1 MENLMTE
8 VVKKLDELHKTIS
21 TMESCTGGRVASEIT
36 NISGASDILK
46 FSAVTYSSEYKI
58 KMGVLS
64 ETIEKYTVYS
74 PNVAREMSKSISEF
88 SNSNYGV
95 GITGKM
101 DVIEDKQKR
110 LETNK
115 IYISIYDKDNDIYY
129 EEIVIGEYLNRV
141 ENKTKVVNAIINKLI
156 EVIK

>member
-110 LETNK
+110 LENNK

-156 EVIK
+156 EIIK

>member
-1 MENLMTE
+1 
-8 VVKKLDELHKTIS
+8 
-21 TMESCTGGRVASEIT
+21 MESCTGGRVASEIT

-58 KMGVLS
+58 KMGVSS
-64 ETIEKYTVYS
+64 ESIEKYTVYS

-110 LETNK
+110 LENNK

>member
-1 MENLMTE
+1 
-8 VVKKLDELHKTIS
+8 
-21 TMESCTGGRVASEIT
+21 MESCTGGRVASEIT

-110 LETNK
+110 LENNK

>member
-1 MENLMTE
+1 
-8 VVKKLDELHKTIS
+8 
-21 TMESCTGGRVASEIT
+21 
-36 NISGASDILK
+36 
-46 FSAVTYSSEYKI
+46 
-58 KMGVLS
+58 MGVLS

-110 LETNK
+110 LENNK